1 MSGSEKWQAGRQT
14 LALPAKIKRK
24 GGADLDELEFVRELQ
39 AVESRAKSNTH
50 RIEDLE
56 KNQEAINQ
64 LATSTAVMAQN
75 ISTMGE
81 RIDGMGK
88 DIKDLKEVPASRWK
102 FVVEKAIYIVVAGVM
117 GFFLSKFGM

>member
-1 MSGSEKWQAGRQT
+1 M
-14 LALPAKIKRK
+14 
-24 GGADLDELEFVRELQ
+24 DELEFVRELQ

-75 ISTMGE
+75 INTMGE

-88 DIKDLKEVPASRWK
+88 DIKDLKEVPAARWK
-102 FVVEKAIYIVVAGVM
+102 FVVEKAIYIAVAGIGGYV
-117 GFFLSKFGM
+117 LSRIGM

>member
-1 MSGSEKWQAGRQT
+1 MGHAGEHKKPPH
-14 LALPAKIKRK
+14 LIVKSK
-24 GGADLDELEFVRELQ
+24 GGAKLNELDLVRELQ
-39 AVESRAKSNTH
+39 AIESRCKSNSY
-50 RIEDLE
+50 RIDDLE

-88 DIKDLKEVPASRWK
+88 DIKELKEVPAARWK
-102 FVVEKAIYIVVAGVM
+102 FVVEKAIYVLVAGIM
-117 GFFLSKFGM
+117 GFALSKFGM